1 MGNPRTARELIGYD
15 GPIPSASTNAKLLLV
30 VAVLMGYG
38 LQTGGHLHEG
48 LPDRLLGYE
57 FGEPPTLGG
66 FFAENIFEIGCHRI
80 RR

>member
-1 MGNPRTARELIGYD
+1 MFGMRRR
-15 GPIPSASTNAKLLLV
+15 
-30 VAVLMGYG
+30 YG

-66 FFAENIFEIGCHRI
+66 LLAQEIFEISHRTS
-80 RR
+80 RPLCRCVA